1 MKLKTKHGISTIA
14 FLGCFAA
21 AGAGAQ
27 EVAGSQGGVPF
38 LSGGVG
44 EDSVTQMQARAR
56 DFNLKLL
63 FTLVEGNYLAD
74 VGVTIRDS
82 GGKTLVEQVSN
93 GPFFLATLPPGSYTV
108 AATHD
113 GKTQTRKINIGGK
126 GQHSEHFRWPST
138 SADNPTLSEA
148 RK

>member
-1 MKLKTKHGISTIA
+1 MKLRTKHGISTIA

-27 EVAGSQGGVPF
+27 EVAGSQGGVAF

-44 EDSVTQMQARAR
+44 EDSVAQMQSRAR

-74 VGVTIRDS
+74 VGVVIRDS

-108 AATHD
+108 AATHN
-113 GKTQTRKINIGGK
+113 GNTQTRKINIGGNR
-126 GQHSEHFRWPST
+126 QRNEHFRWAST
-138 SADNPTLSEA
+138 SADHPTLSEA

>member
-27 EVAGSQGGVPF
+27 ELAGSQNGVHF
-38 LSGGVG
+38 LTGGVG
-44 EDSVTQMQARAR
+44 ENSVTHMQARAKE
-56 DFNLKLL
+56 FNLKLL
-63 FTLVEGNYLAD
+63 FTLNEGNYLAD
-74 VGVTIRDS
+74 VGVVIRDA

-93 GPFFLATLPPGSYTV
+93 GPFFLATLPPGSYSV
-108 AATHD
+108 AATHN
-113 GKTQTRKINIGGK
+113 GTTHTRRISVGGK

-138 SADNPTLSEA
+138 ASDYPTLSEA
-148 RK
+148 KK